1 MLHLFVYLKT
11 LKSLAVLNPNSSYF
25 IVTKKD
31 GAKRHL
37 FLIVFVSF
45 ETILILVASSLAQGY
60 LVNLHHY

>member
-25 IVTKKD
+25 KSKKD

-37 FLIVFVSF
+37 FLIIFVSF